1 MYFLCIGL
9 PNILMCELIRCAKLA
24 HDAWVQY
31 QRIECLGAGTGCCA
45 TQYECVARRSI
56 PPFTRWETNA
66 ANTLYP
72 PLLAGNQIQPPL
84 QPPTGDLL
92 AKHLLLLFDTDVNL
106 VCLNQFDAIFQ
117 GSVSNHS
124 SKWKYILK
132 NVEIPSLLIYSVG
145 TGHVHICALYTNICW
160 PRNLNPNQCP
170 SLYMYTEGQ
179 YQSNQRETLYK
190 V

>member
-45 TQYECVARRSI
+45 TQYECVARRSM

-92 AKHLLLLFDTDVNL
+92 AKHLLLLYPHLLTTFVHLADLRYVSVLLSTVMFFDFTPYN
-106 VCLNQFDAIFQ
+106 
-117 GSVSNHS
+117 
-124 SKWKYILK
+124 
-132 NVEIPSLLIYSVG
+132 
-145 TGHVHICALYTNICW
+145 
-160 PRNLNPNQCP
+160 
-170 SLYMYTEGQ
+170 
-179 YQSNQRETLYK
+179 
-190 V
+190 